1 MRQKKSFRRNRR
13 TCSRLF
19 DTAGVG
25 NIRIISERVEY
36 GAGKHSGKGAEIDDE
51 LFEMAQDFF
60 DAALEYGLQ
69 KHVEHDNHGKHTKNH
84 EAKTAGKAAEN
95 TCSEGAERDN
105 DKFDE
110 GAYAG
115 TRLILR

>member
-1 MRQKKSFRRNRR
+1 MLRVE
-13 TCSRLF
+13 RLEKILEI
-19 DTAGVG
+19 VEMC
-25 NIRIISERVEY
+25 IRDRERVEY

-84 EAKTAGKAAEN
+84 EAQTAGKAAEN

-110 GAYAG
+110 GAYA
-115 TRLILR
+115 RVHD

>member
-1 MRQKKSFRRNRR
+1 MSDFAP
-13 TCSRLF
+13 SDVRLF
-19 DTAGVG
+19 HCCEDKMC
-25 NIRIISERVEY
+25 IRDR
-36 GAGKHSGKGAEIDDE
+36 IDDE
-51 LFEMAQDFF
+51 LFEMAQDFV

-110 GAYAG
+110 GAYA
-115 TRLILR
+115 RVHD